1 MSVHPP
7 ETPAFHGLP
16 NDAVLAALDTS
27 LSGLDSREAARR
39 LAEYGPNQLET
50 AHTVSALAIF
60 AEQFKNILILI
71 LLAATVVSAFLGH
84 AIEATAII
92 VITLFA
98 VLFGFFQDY
107 RAERAIEALRHMA
120 APQATVLR
128 DNEEIDIAARDLVP
142 GDLLV
147 LHAGNRIAGDA
158 RLIEA
163 IQIEAQEA
171 ALTGESVPVEKHC
184 APLADPDPPLAERHN
199 MVYAG
204 TSISR
209 GRGRAVVVA
218 TGMRTEFGR
227 IARMLQTV
235 DSSRTPLQLNLDR
248 LGKVLANVALVI
260 VAGIV
265 GIGLVRGQPFV
276 EMLVFGI
283 ALAVAVVPEALPAVV
298 TISLAIGVQRL
309 VKKNSLMR
317 RLAAVETLGST
328 SVICSDKTGTLT
340 RDQMTARVLFVDGRW
355 IEISGSG
362 YQPSGEFMVG
372 GETLDLRHPAENS
385 GSALVLQLLRAGAL
399 VSDATIERTNGVWGI
414 KGDPT
419 EGALV
424 VAAAKA
430 GLVKE
435 ELETRWPRLA
445 EIPFSSEAKRMTSLH
460 RTADGLVAYSKG
472 APEVMLS
479 ACTRQL
485 TSQGEKSLDDVAR
498 AGIIDKAREMADS
511 ALRVLAIAM
520 RPQAEL
526 EIVDHDMTFLG
537 LVGMIDPPRPEARAA
552 IATCTAAG
560 IRVIMITGDHPL
572 TARAVGRELGLADAD
587 SPLTGAEL
595 ARMDDDDLTAAIA
608 RTSIFARV
616 EPEHKLR
623 IVSALQRDGHVV
635 AMTGDGVNDAPA
647 LKKADIGVAMGI
659 SGTDV
664 AKDAA
669 AMTLLDDNFSS
680 IVAAVEEG
688 RGIFENIKKYLAFV
702 LSCNIGEIG
711 LMAAVALIGLP
722 MPLTSVQILYVNLAT
737 DGLIALALAV
747 DPYEPDLMRL
757 QPRNPRTGVLSFPVI
772 TLMLAGGIW
781 SMIVNLAVF
790 IWMLNSARSLAES
803 MTVTFVTLV
812 LIQFIKAYNF
822 RSYRLS
828 ALKRPFANHWL
839 NLAVLW
845 EMILLLVVVYLPF
858 LQLPFGTVNLTAA
871 DWVVI
876 TGAALTVAPLLEL
889 VKWLIRRGRLGV
901 TA

>member
-435 ELETRWPRLA
+435 SPGVR
-445 EIPFSSEAKRMTSLH
+445 IPP
-460 RTADGLVAYSKG
+460 G
-472 APEVMLS
+472 P
-479 ACTRQL
+479 
-485 TSQGEKSLDDVAR
+485 
-498 AGIIDKAREMADS
+498 
-511 ALRVLAIAM
+511 
-520 RPQAEL
+520 
-526 EIVDHDMTFLG
+526 
-537 LVGMIDPPRPEARAA
+537 
-552 IATCTAAG
+552 
-560 IRVIMITGDHPL
+560 
-572 TARAVGRELGLADAD
+572 
-587 SPLTGAEL
+587 
-595 ARMDDDDLTAAIA
+595 
-608 RTSIFARV
+608 
-616 EPEHKLR
+616 
-623 IVSALQRDGHVV
+623 
-635 AMTGDGVNDAPA
+635 
-647 LKKADIGVAMGI
+647 
-659 SGTDV
+659 
-664 AKDAA
+664 
-669 AMTLLDDNFSS
+669 
-680 IVAAVEEG
+680 
-688 RGIFENIKKYLAFV
+688 
-702 LSCNIGEIG
+702 
-711 LMAAVALIGLP
+711 
-722 MPLTSVQILYVNLAT
+722 
-737 DGLIALALAV
+737 
-747 DPYEPDLMRL
+747 
-757 QPRNPRTGVLSFPVI
+757 
-772 TLMLAGGIW
+772 
-781 SMIVNLAVF
+781 
-790 IWMLNSARSLAES
+790 
-803 MTVTFVTLV
+803 
-812 LIQFIKAYNF
+812 
-822 RSYRLS
+822 
-828 ALKRPFANHWL
+828 
-839 NLAVLW
+839 
-845 EMILLLVVVYLPF
+845 
-858 LQLPFGTVNLTAA
+858 
-871 DWVVI
+871 
-876 TGAALTVAPLLEL
+876 
-889 VKWLIRRGRLGV
+889 
-901 TA
+901 